1 MSRIVKYDI
10 LRVVACFSIIL
21 LHVSA
26 SYWSVVDVRGGEFL
40 VMTVYNS
47 LTRFAVPVF
56 FMLSGLFLVAPER
69 ENVAIGKRVLR
80 LVMLFYVWSAFYAFQ
95 GIAVDTLKGAFSMEV
110 FRAAVER
117 FIFGHIHMWFL
128 QILCGFYLLIPIA
141 RQISA
146 KRETLRYYLL
156 LWIVFRF
163 LVPTLTEAFG
173 LATLQAR
180 IDSLGLDMLVGNFGY
195 FLLGYYLNTTNI
207 RKKVRWCIYAMGIG
221 AWILTPF
228 LTVGSC
234 IKSGTYVE
242 KWFSPGSLNI
252 LVMTIAV
259 FVFFQYGK
267 AFEQVKRADIWG
279 KLSRYTFF
287 VYMFHM
293 FVLEKLNLVGITT
306 VSYPAVISI
315 PVMTVFIFIVS
326 LFGAFVAGH
335 IPFVRKIVMLAS
347 G

>member
-117 FIFGHIHMWFL
+117 FDLHGLGGDRVRQRGRQGGAGPGRVRHRRVGDRLRGQHGQGDGEFGPVPGQL
-128 QILCGFYLLIPIA
+128 QPGHPV
-141 RQISA
+141 RQH
-146 KRETLRYYLL
+146 
-156 LWIVFRF
+156 
-163 LVPTLTEAFG
+163 PG
-173 LATLQAR
+173 
-180 IDSLGLDMLVGNFGY
+180 
-195 FLLGYYLNTTNI
+195 
-207 RKKVRWCIYAMGIG
+207 G
-221 AWILTPF
+221 A
-228 LTVGSC
+228 
-234 IKSGTYVE
+234 
-242 KWFSPGSLNI
+242 
-252 LVMTIAV
+252 
-259 FVFFQYGK
+259 
-267 AFEQVKRADIWG
+267 D
-279 KLSRYTFF
+279 
-287 VYMFHM
+287 H
-293 FVLEKLNLVGITT
+293 
-306 VSYPAVISI
+306 
-315 PVMTVFIFIVS
+315 
-326 LFGAFVAGH
+326 
-335 IPFVRKIVMLAS
+335 
-347 G
+347 